1 MNIYFKTLVL
11 NADYKPL
18 SYFPL
23 SVWDW
28 KDTIKAVFLEKVSVV
43 SEYNEIARSP
53 SLSIKIPSVIALKQF
68 VVCSKKPAFTRF
80 NVFLRDEFKCQYCS
94 SENNL
99 TYDHIIPKSHG
110 GKTIWENVITACSGC
125 NTSKGNKTLEEAKLL
140 TNKQPIEPTISFL
153 QEKIKKYPP
162 NYLHESWK
170 DYLYWD
176 SELQP

>member
-53 SLSIKIPSVIALKQF
+53 SLSIKIPSV
-68 VVCSKKPAFTRF
+68 
-80 NVFLRDEFKCQYCS
+80 N
-94 SENNL
+94 NNL
-99 TYDHIIPKSHG
+99 FLNSVALPRAPKFILLANFSTAVAII
-110 GKTIWENVITACSGC
+110 
-125 NTSKGNKTLEEAKLL
+125 
-140 TNKQPIEPTISFL
+140 
-153 QEKIKKYPP
+153 
-162 NYLHESWK
+162 
-170 DYLYWD
+170 
-176 SELQP
+176 

>member
-1 MNIYFKTLVL
+1 MI
-11 NADYKPL
+11 
-18 SYFPL
+18 
-23 SVWDW
+23 
-28 KDTIKAVFLEKVSVV
+28 
-43 SEYNEIARSP
+43 
-53 SLSIKIPSVIALKQF
+53 
-68 VVCSKKPAFTRF
+68 F

-140 TNKQPIEPTISFL
+140 ANKQPIEPTISFL

-162 NYLHESWK
+162 NYLHDSWK
-170 DYLYWD
+170 DFLYWD
-176 SELQP
+176 TELEP